1 MKQQFA
7 AKHPWTI
14 LAAGAAIQVL
24 TGIPAARG
32 AGQQPATEEYG
43 LREEGA
49 G

>member
-24 TGIPAARG
+24 TLSLIHI
-32 AGQQPATEEYG
+32 
-43 LREEGA
+43 
-49 G
+49 